1 MARPDFD
8 DSPDSGSG
16 NGNES
21 STETN
26 VGVHYNSPPPGS
38 IQYRVR

>member
-8 DSPDSGSG
+8 DSPDTGG
-16 NGNES
+16 GNES

-26 VGVHYNSPPPGS
+26 VGVHYNSPDPS
-38 IQYRVR
+38 QIQYRGTR

>member
-8 DSPDSGSG
+8 DAPDTGSG
-16 NGNES
+16 GNES

-26 VGVHYNSPPPGS
+26 VGVHYNSPSPDQ
-38 IQYRVR
+38 IQYRKG